1 MDTLLRFQIPVVL
14 VAKVKSIAAQ
24 ANVDVHTVVEIALE
38 RYFSQAPEEEETLAI
53 TLQKLSDD
61 CILAALAYR

>member
-38 RYFSQAPEEEETLAI
+38 RYFSQGPEEEETLAI